1 MSFEFGQFNE
11 FSDSVAAADPVI
23 FAVARMINLGRN
35 TGAFYQAMNPVD
47 VTIDAKEYDIYGRS
61 KTSRNGVIG
70 NSGSS
75 AAAWDNDDT
84 TGLKMSAA
92 AVKGLTVG
100 HVLDIEGE
108 RVVVK
113 SVNRSNNTIDVLARG
128 AAGTTAASHA
138 NDTPFKVVGFA
149 GTDTDLKNV
158 ESVNEITNIFRNFCQ
173 TIFETVDWTKHGE
186 LVSKGHSETQASI
199 LLTREAEIRVAEM
212 LSTMAINGLK
222 EKQTSTTTR
231 YMSAGLLQ
239 QLTDTASGT
248 REVLTYN
255 TSGVLTEAKLMAAL
269 KQVFETGA
277 PDTIWCSPTV
287 KTYINN
293 LNIANSALAI
303 NANKDDH
310 TGGGLYISHIDYEGA
325 ILAVRVDRDMP
336 DSNLAIV
343 TQRDIKKGW
352 LKDDGLVMKD
362 EPSKSTRELR
372 KSIQGSVGFMVEG
385 VGQDHIL
392 MTGITGGPTERV
404 FKTASAN

>member
-70 NSGSS
+70 SSNWTSS
-75 AAAWDNDDT
+75 AT
-84 TGLKMSAA
+84 TGLSMSAA

-100 HVLDIEGE
+100 HVLDIGGE
-108 RVVVK
+108 RVVVA

-128 AAGTTAASHA
+128 AAGTTAAAHTA
-138 NDTPFKVVGFA
+138 GAAYKVVGFA

-173 TIFETVDWTKHGE
+173 TVFETVDWTKHGD
-186 LVSKGHSETQASI
+186 LVNKGHSETQASI

-222 EKQTSTTTR
+222 EKQTSSTTR

-255 TSGVLTEAKLMAAL
+255 ASGVLTEAKLMAAL

-343 TQRDIKKGW
+343 TQREIKKGW

-362 EPSKSTRELR
+362 EPSKSTREMR

>member
-1 MSFEFGQFNE
+1 
-11 FSDSVAAADPVI
+11 
-23 FAVARMINLGRN
+23 
-35 TGAFYQAMNPVD
+35 
-47 VTIDAKEYDIYGRS
+47 
-61 KTSRNGVIG
+61 
-70 NSGSS
+70 
-75 AAAWDNDDT
+75 
-84 TGLKMSAA
+84 
-92 AVKGLTVG
+92 
-100 HVLDIEGE
+100 
-108 RVVVK
+108 
-113 SVNRSNNTIDVLARG
+113 
-128 AAGTTAASHA
+128 
-138 NDTPFKVVGFA
+138 
-149 GTDTDLKNV
+149 
-158 ESVNEITNIFRNFCQ
+158 
-173 TIFETVDWTKHGE
+173 
-186 LVSKGHSETQASI
+186 
-199 LLTREAEIRVAEM
+199 
-212 LSTMAINGLK
+212 
-222 EKQTSTTTR
+222 
-231 YMSAGLLQ
+231 
-239 QLTDTASGT
+239 
-248 REVLTYN
+248 
-255 TSGVLTEAKLMAAL
+255 MAAL

>member
-70 NSGSS
+70 SSNWTSS
-75 AAAWDNDDT
+75 AT
-84 TGLKMSAA
+84 TGLSMSAA

-100 HVLDIEGE
+100 HVLDIGGE
-108 RVVVK
+108 RVVVA
-113 SVNRSNNTIDVLARG
+113 SVNRSANTIDVLARG
-128 AAGTTAASHA
+128 AAGTTAAAHTA
-138 NDTPFKVVGFA
+138 GAAYKVVGFA

-173 TIFETVDWTKHGE
+173 TVFETIDWTKHGD
-186 LVSKGHSETQASI
+186 LVNKGHSETQASI
-199 LLTREAEIRVAEM
+199 LLAREAEIRVAEM

-222 EKQTSTTTR
+222 EKQTSSVTR

-255 TSGVLTEAKLMAAL
+255 ASGVLTEAKLMAAL

>member
-70 NSGSS
+70 SSNWTSS
-75 AAAWDNDDT
+75 AT
-84 TGLKMSAA
+84 TGLSMSAA

-100 HVLDIEGE
+100 HVLDIGGE
-108 RVVVK
+108 RVVVA
-113 SVNRSNNTIDVLARG
+113 SVNRSANTIDVLARG
-128 AAGTTAASHA
+128 AAGTTAAAHTA
-138 NDTPFKVVGFA
+138 GAAYKVVGFA

-173 TIFETVDWTKHGE
+173 TVFETIDWTKHGD
-186 LVSKGHSETQASI
+186 LVNKGHSETQASI

-222 EKQTSTTTR
+222 EKQTSSSTR

-255 TSGVLTEAKLMAAL
+255 ASGVLTEAKLMAAL